1 MVELLTAYL
10 EGALDERER
19 ASFDA
24 HLGLCAGCVTYV
36 DQFRETV
43 RATGSLA
50 NTNDELRLRTLALWS
65 AENRLVQYRIAGD
78 LPPTGRNTFDCSQAD
93 VKLSC
98 QEDIY
103 ATNSPLMR
111 RVEVSVSSGG
121 GNPRQLARLTG
132 FASSN

>member
-1 MVELLTAYL
+1 MGHRSARARGFTLIEVLV
-10 EGALDERER
+10 AL
-19 ASFDA
+19 AIA
-24 HLGLCAGCVTYV
+24 AVALMAAL
-36 DQFRETV
+36 